1 MAEFYSYEG
10 LRGSGTFKVA
20 AATKTAIA
28 ADPKQLVGKVVAL
41 TGNYEVGYGTAGSKI
56 QGVVQTVEKES
67 TNSDTLVVTVQWA
80 CTFEN
85 IPCSGSETAG
95 TYLAVDGQ
103 GGVQAAGTSSAPVFL
118 GTVALGVDATAK
130 TCSIQV
136 V

>member
-28 ADPKQLVGKVVAL
+28 ADPKQIVGKAVTL
-41 TGNYEVGYGTAGSKI
+41 TGNYEVGYGTAGAAI
-56 QGVVQTVEKES
+56 LGIVQTVEKES
-67 TNSDTLVVTVQWA
+67 TNSDTLVVAVQWA

-85 IPCSGSETAG
+85 IPCVGTETAG

-103 GGVQAAGTSSAPVFL
+103 GGVKAAGTSSAPEFL
-118 GTVALGVDATAK
+118 GAVALGVDATGK
-130 TCSIQV
+130 TCTV
-136 V
+136 KVN